1 MLYIPEVCIRY
12 LRYRLAVLK
21 SFDAGI
27 NVDSFSELEA
37 EMGELDPR
45 IHSGQYCINNK
56 GEWGLTATLP
66 DAIIYFE

>member
-1 MLYIPEVCIRY
+1 MLHIPEVCIRY

-27 NVDSFSELEA
+27 NVDNFS

-45 IHSGQYCINNK
+45 IHSGQYCIINK